1 MNKGFDEENV
11 AFLTI
16 HLRNWKIAYCS
27 ISPACPPVFPKKR
40 PVECGVYVNVHH
52 ISLFTAEKV
61 NLVVIFS
68 YIFSGGI
75 AQQNRRR
82 IVHNEGIDV
91 ILISAGIIKIS
102 L

>member
-1 MNKGFDEENV
+1 M
-11 AFLTI
+11 
-16 HLRNWKIAYCS
+16 
-27 ISPACPPVFPKKR
+27 PASFPQKR
-40 PVECGVYVNVHH
+40 ACVTVHH
-52 ISLFTAEKV
+52 NSLFTAEKV

-91 ILISAGIIKIS
+91 ILISAGIINILKLIAGITNTMS
-102 L
+102 T